1 MSSKLVLIF
10 ILIVFFSIP
19 IFVDNVFG
27 HGLGGD
33 QAPPISFAG
42 MEVTVST
49 MLSPSDITVGEVDK
63 AKIQVR
69 FFDTLTDTT
78 LEKVTYRIEIWR
90 SGQLLARN
98 LFYDVDGILNLDVRP
113 KIGCTELEPWR
124 CTKYFASEHASAP
137 LALYVPNEGSPLIE
151 GPIFDKG
158 GLYNIRVDIE
168 GASSPRTIVAQVLRY
183 DTFVSVA
190 QQQDFVIPTAAAE
203 VPVIIKTYYDD
214 VDNFKFENSDNSIY
228 FEMPFEWDPEY
239 ISLVLLVHEEVR
251 VPKSFAPYAEGIQF
265 KGYMN
270 GIEVDQR
277 ILLLDP
283 YSYEDTNILHFL
295 VTKNELERINQ
306 VLGPGNYENKLATF
320 KLVPQSP
327 IIQNSQEFYLVD
339 LQTKT
344 QKTPTTVNIAWDS
357 RFGGGDEIPF
367 EFTFFDPSRNLI
379 KDIRYSFAVI
389 DQNSNEIIFENTG
402 DDPNN
407 PGIVATEGIDIQR
420 INIPSQESYRID
432 VLVYGTGINY
442 EPTYAGIGSGLIEV
456 GSGAPTTTPT
466 PKPTPEQKS
475 ISIPDWVQ
483 NNAGWWAEGLIGDS
497 DFASG
502 IEFMIKEG
510 IIQVPLTEKQEDGE
524 SVIPSWVRNNAGWW
538 AEGLISDKD
547 FAGGLQFLIANG
559 IISV

>member
-19 IFVDNVFG
+19 TFVDNVFG

-49 MLSPSDITVGEVDK
+49 MLTPSDITVGEVDK

-69 FFDTLTDTT
+69 FFDTLTDIT

-98 LFYDVDGILNLDVRP
+98 LFYDVDGVLNLDIRP
-113 KIGCTELEPWR
+113 VIGCTELELWK

-137 LALYVPNEGSPLIE
+137 LALYVPNEGSPLIV

-168 GASSPRTIVAQVLRY
+168 GASSPTTLITKRLTY

-214 VDNFKFENSDNSIY
+214 VYNFKFENSDNSIY
-228 FEMPFEWDPEY
+228 FEMPFDWDPEY
-239 ISLVLLVHEEVR
+239 ISLVPLVHEEVR

-270 GIEVDQR
+270 SVEVDQR

-306 VLGPGNYENKLATF
+306 VLGPGNYDNKLATF
-320 KLVPQSP
+320 KLVPQSSFTR
-327 IIQNSQEFYLVD
+327 NSQEFYLVD
-339 LQTKT
+339 LETKT

-357 RFGGGDEIPF
+357 RYGKGDEIPF

-379 KDIRYSFAVI
+379 KDIRYSYTVI

-407 PGIVATEGIDIQR
+407 LGIVATEGIDIQR
-420 INIPSQESYRID
+420 INIPSQGSYRID
-432 VLVYGTGINY
+432 VLVFGTGINY
-442 EPTYAGIGSGLIEV
+442 ESTYAGIGSGLLEV

-466 PKPTPEQKS
+466 PKPIPEQKS

-483 NNAGWWAEGLIGDS
+483 NNAGWWAEGLIDDS

-510 IIQVPLTEKQEDGE
+510 IIQVPLTEKQQDGE
-524 SVIPSWVRNNAGWW
+524 SVIPDWVKNNAGWW

>member
-19 IFVDNVFG
+19 TFVDNVFG

-49 MLSPSDITVGEVDK
+49 MLTPSDITVGEVDK

-69 FFDTLTDTT
+69 FFDTLTDIT

-98 LFYDVDGILNLDVRP
+98 LFYDVDGVLNLDIRP
-113 KIGCTELEPWR
+113 VIGCTELELWK

-137 LALYVPNEGSPLIE
+137 LALYVPNEGSPLIV

-168 GASSPRTIVAQVLRY
+168 GASSPTTLITKRLTY

-214 VDNFKFENSDNSIY
+214 VYNFKFENSDNSIY
-228 FEMPFEWDPEY
+228 FEMPFDWDPEY
-239 ISLVLLVHEEVR
+239 ISLVPLVHEEVR

-270 GIEVDQR
+270 SVEVDQR

-306 VLGPGNYENKLATF
+306 VLGPENYDNKLATF
-320 KLVPQSP
+320 KLVPQSSFTR
-327 IIQNSQEFYLVD
+327 NSQEFYLVD
-339 LQTKT
+339 LETKT

-357 RFGGGDEIPF
+357 RYGKGDEIPF

-379 KDIRYSFAVI
+379 KDIRYSYTVI

-407 PGIVATEGIDIQR
+407 LGIVATEGIDIQR
-420 INIPSQESYRID
+420 INIPSQGSYRID
-432 VLVYGTGINY
+432 VLVFGTGINY
-442 EPTYAGIGSGLIEV
+442 ESTYAGIGSGLLEV

-466 PKPTPEQKS
+466 PKPIPEQKS

-483 NNAGWWAEGLIGDS
+483 NNAGWWAEGLIDDS

-510 IIQVPLTEKQEDGE
+510 IIQVPLTEKQQDGE
-524 SVIPSWVRNNAGWW
+524 SVIPDWVKNNAGWW
-538 AEGLISDKD
+538 AEGLISDMD
-547 FAGGLQFLIANG
+547 FVLGIQWLITNG
-559 IISV
+559 IMKV

>member
-1 MSSKLVLIF
+1 LSSKLVLIF

-19 IFVDNVFG
+19 TFVDNVFG

-49 MLSPSDITVGEVDK
+49 MLTPSDITVGEVDK

-69 FFDTLTDTT
+69 FFDTLTDIT

-98 LFYDVDGILNLDVRP
+98 LFYDVDGVLNLDIRP
-113 KIGCTELEPWR
+113 VIGCTELELWK

-137 LALYVPNEGSPLIE
+137 LALYVPNEGSPLIV

-168 GASSPRTIVAQVLRY
+168 GASSPTTLITKRLTY

-214 VDNFKFENSDNSIY
+214 VYNFKFENSDNSIY
-228 FEMPFEWDPEY
+228 FEMPFDWDPEY
-239 ISLVLLVHEEVR
+239 ISLVPLVHEEVR

-270 GIEVDQR
+270 SVEVDQR

-306 VLGPGNYENKLATF
+306 VLGPGNYDNKLATF
-320 KLVPQSP
+320 KLVPQSSFTR
-327 IIQNSQEFYLVD
+327 NSQEFYLVD
-339 LQTKT
+339 LETKT

-357 RFGGGDEIPF
+357 RYGKGDEIPF

-379 KDIRYSFAVI
+379 KDIRYSYTVI

-407 PGIVATEGIDIQR
+407 LGIVATEGIDIQR
-420 INIPSQESYRID
+420 INIPSQGSYRID
-432 VLVYGTGINY
+432 VLVFGTGINY
-442 EPTYAGIGSGLIEV
+442 ESTYAGIGSGLLEV

-466 PKPTPEQKS
+466 PKPIPEQKS

-483 NNAGWWAEGLIGDS
+483 NNAGWWAEGLIDDS

-510 IIQVPLTEKQEDGE
+510 IIQVPLTEKQQDGE
-524 SVIPSWVRNNAGWW
+524 SVIPDWVKNNAGWW

>member
-19 IFVDNVFG
+19 TFVDNVFG

-49 MLSPSDITVGEVDK
+49 MLTPSDITVGEVDK

-69 FFDTLTDTT
+69 FFDTLTDIT

-98 LFYDVDGILNLDVRP
+98 LFYDVDGVLNLDIRP
-113 KIGCTELEPWR
+113 VLGCTELKLWK

-137 LALYVPNEGSPLIE
+137 LALYVPNEGSPLIV

-168 GASSPRTIVAQVLRY
+168 GASSPTTLITKRLTY

-214 VDNFKFENSDNSIY
+214 VYNFKFENSDNSIY
-228 FEMPFEWDPEY
+228 FEMPFDWDPEY
-239 ISLVLLVHEEVR
+239 ISLVPLVHEEVR

-270 GIEVDQR
+270 SVEVDQR

-306 VLGPGNYENKLATF
+306 VLGPENYDNKLATF
-320 KLVPQSP
+320 KLVPQSSFTR
-327 IIQNSQEFYLVD
+327 NSQEFYLVD
-339 LQTKT
+339 LETKT

-357 RFGGGDEIPF
+357 RYGKGDEIPF

-379 KDIRYSFAVI
+379 KDIRYSYTVI

-407 PGIVATEGIDIQR
+407 LGIVATEGIDIQR
-420 INIPSQESYRID
+420 INIPSQGSYRID
-432 VLVYGTGINY
+432 VLVFGTGINY
-442 EPTYAGIGSGLIEV
+442 ESTYAGIGSGLLEV

-466 PKPTPEQKS
+466 PKPIPEQKS

-483 NNAGWWAEGLIGDS
+483 NNAGWWAEGLIDDS

-510 IIQVPLTEKQEDGE
+510 IIQVPLTEKQQDGE
-524 SVIPSWVRNNAGWW
+524 SVIPDWVKNNAGWW

>member
-19 IFVDNVFG
+19 TFVDNVFG

-49 MLSPSDITVGEVDK
+49 MLTPSDITVGEVDK

-69 FFDTLTDTT
+69 FFDTLTDIT

-98 LFYDVDGILNLDVRP
+98 LFYDVDGVLNLDIRP
-113 KIGCTELEPWR
+113 VIGCTELELWK

-137 LALYVPNEGSPLIE
+137 LALYVPNEGSPLIV

-168 GASSPRTIVAQVLRY
+168 GASSPTTLITKRLTY

-214 VDNFKFENSDNSIY
+214 VYNFKFENSDNSIY
-228 FEMPFEWDPEY
+228 FEMPFDWDPEY
-239 ISLVLLVHEEVR
+239 ISLVPLVHEEVR

-270 GIEVDQR
+270 GVEVDQR

-295 VTKNELERINQ
+295 VTKNELERITQ
-306 VLGPGNYENKLATF
+306 VLGPGNYDNKLATF
-320 KLVPQSP
+320 KLVPQSSFTR
-327 IIQNSQEFYLVD
+327 NSQEFYLVD
-339 LQTKT
+339 LETKT

-357 RFGGGDEIPF
+357 RYGKGDEIPF

-379 KDIRYSFAVI
+379 KDIRYSYTVI

-407 PGIVATEGIDIQR
+407 LGIVATEGIDIQR
-420 INIPSQESYRID
+420 INIPSQGSYRID
-432 VLVYGTGINY
+432 VLVFGTGINY
-442 EPTYAGIGSGLIEV
+442 ESTYAGIGSGLLEV

-466 PKPTPEQKS
+466 PKPIPEQKS

-483 NNAGWWAEGLIGDS
+483 NNAGWWAEGLID
-497 DFASG
+497 D
-502 IEFMIKEG
+502 
-510 IIQVPLTEKQEDGE
+510 
-524 SVIPSWVRNNAGWW
+524 
-538 AEGLISDKD
+538 
-547 FAGGLQFLIANG
+547 
-559 IISV
+559 